1 MQNIAVL
8 GLFVVNHPA
17 SEQIAQ
23 LGQLGLIVIRDHD
36 ISPAVKERVWT
47 PEDTR
52 ICEDA
57 IAGGKAINIATGQP
71 LTFEELQGLH
81 DEYGKVKGTID
92 GESFMRDRVRAVPF
106 EDGFP

>member
-1 MQNIAVL
+1 MQNIAVSR
-8 GLFVVNHPA
+8 LFVVDPSA

-36 ISPAVKERVWT
+36 ISPAMKERVWT
-47 PEDTR
+47 PEDTK

-71 LTFEELQGLH
+71 LTFVELQGLH
-81 DEYGKVKGTID
+81 DEYGKVRGRID
-92 GESFMRDRVRAVPF
+92 GEAFMKDKVRAVPF